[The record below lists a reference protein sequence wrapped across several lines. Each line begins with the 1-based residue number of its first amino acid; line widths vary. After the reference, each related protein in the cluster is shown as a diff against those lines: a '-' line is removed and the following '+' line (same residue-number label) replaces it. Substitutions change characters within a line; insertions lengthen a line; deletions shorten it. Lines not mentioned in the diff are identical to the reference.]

1 VVLVSAE
8 EQHATAVL
16 AALNAELA
24 ASMRAYD
31 YDDLPTTRPANYVEV
46 TVSRRAG
53 GPNRNPGST
62 GRSGWRITTRPVS
75 TTVSNAREMRK
86 RVATALLFNRVTV
99 GGDQS
104 TPIQFETEDPIGPD
118 DGWYS
123 GLSTWTYAV

>member
-1 VVLVSAE
+1 MSTE

-16 AALNAELA
+16 AALNGALA
-24 ASMRAYD
+24 ASMPAYD
-31 YDDLPTTRPANYVEV
+31 YDDVPATRPANYVEV

-53 GPNRNPGST
+53 APNRAPGST

-86 RVATALLFNRVTV
+86 RCVSALLYVRLTV
-99 GGDQS
+99 DGDIS
-104 TPIQFETEDPIGPD
+104 SPIQFETEDPIGPD

-123 GLSTWTYAV
+123 GLSVWTYAL